1 MQVLQPSHLIDF
13 AGIHYL
19 PDYGDMSSLPV
30 RAYNEKPDQTSRGF
44 SPNSSTSSPSTGPST
59 SLGLSS
65 KATSRSPP
73 TRQRTPI
80 RHHRQSTSGVQNSNR
95 QEALLA
101 YATRQEPQATVSQN
115 MSTSQ
120 SAFPPSAYMMPPIT
134 SSYQAPSGYYPSAG
148 MPQQQQGGQYIQVPS
163 SYHVESNSAT
173 YFNLGRSISFPLE
186 GLPSIPPSESLY
198 PPPLGSNTG
207 SHSWSSSSAAS
218 QLPSMPLPSSS
229 SFSPSPAS
237 SMDTAEGIRVL
248 TSRPKPQ
255 CFDHGCNGRQ
265 FSTFS
270 NLLRHQREKSGSA
283 TKAVC
288 PHCGTE
294 FTRTTARN
302 GHLYGGKCKGID
314 GQGSQEPAARPEDE
328 KELS

>member
-1 MQVLQPSHLIDF
+1 MQVHQALPF
-13 AGIHYL
+13 VYFTGIHDL
-19 PDYGDMSSLPV
+19 LDYGDMSSLPV
-30 RAYNEKPDQTSRGF
+30 RAYNEKPDQTTRGL
-44 SPNSSTSSPSTGPST
+44 SPNSSTSSPSTGPSA
-59 SLGLSS
+59 SRGPSS

-80 RHHRQSTSGVQNSNR
+80 RHHRQSTSKVQSSNR
-95 QEALLA
+95 PEALLA
-101 YATRQEPQATVSQN
+101 YATRQEPQAAASQN
-115 MSTSQ
+115 IATSQ
-120 SAFPPSAYMMPPIT
+120 SAFPPSAYMIPPIT
-134 SSYQAPSGYYPSAG
+134 SSYQAPSGYYSSVGIA
-148 MPQQQQGGQYIQVPS
+148 QQQHEGQYMHIPS
-163 SYHVESNSAT
+163 SYHVEPNSST
-173 YFNLGRSISFPLE
+173 YFNPGRPVSFPLE
-186 GLPSIPPSESLY
+186 GLPSMQPSESLF
-198 PPPLGSNTG
+198 PPPLGSNAG

-255 CFDHGCNGRQ
+255 CYDHGCNGRQ

-302 GHLYGGKCKGID
+302 GHLYGGKCKGIE
-314 GQGSQEPAARPEDE
+314 GQGSQEPAA
-328 KELS
+328 